1 MKLPSLTIRMRLT
14 LLYGSII
21 LLAGCVMIVMFYVI
35 FRHALPT
42 DAIRDVIKAAR
53 LRSPNG
59 TVALRLP
66 SGQVLNRHDLI
77 ALRKGWARHRA
88 HTLDLLAVACLCA
101 LVVIAVGSLVLGWV
115 VAGRVLRPI
124 NHITATARRVADRSL
139 HERIGLGGPRDELK
153 DLADTFDAMLE
164 RLDASFDSQRRF
176 VANASHELRT
186 PLATNRTT
194 LEVALAQHKVTPP
207 VRDAIETVLS
217 TNLRNERMIEG
228 LLTLAR
234 SDSQAIE
241 RVSVDL
247 SDIAAEAVEQTAAE
261 AAAAG
266 ITVEATP
273 EPALV
278 VGDAVLL
285 ERLALNLV
293 RNGIRHNNPGGW
305 VMVIT
310 GSTGDDMELIVSNSG
325 PVVTDVEAIF
335 EPFRHARTGNDDG
348 VGLGLSIVASVVRTH
363 HGSLVVDPRPD
374 GGLTVRV
381 RLPAHVLEPTP
392 A

>member
-21 LLAGCVMIVMFYVI
+21 LLAGCVMIVIFYVI
-35 FRHALPT
+35 FRQVLPT
-42 DAIRDVIKAAR
+42 DAVKDAVKTAKSRAIDGK
-53 LRSPNG
+53 L
-59 TVALRLP
+59 TVRLP
-66 SGQVLNRHDLI
+66 SGRLLDHQDLV
-77 ALRKGWARHRA
+77 ALRKSWARDRA
-88 HTLDLLAVACLCA
+88 HALDLLAIACLCA
-101 LVVIAVGSLVLGWV
+101 LAVIALASLVLGWI
-115 VAGRVLRPI
+115 VAGRMLRPI

-139 HERIGLGGPRDELK
+139 HERIGLDGPRDELK

-194 LEVALAQHKVTPP
+194 LEVALAHNEVTPP
-207 VRDAIETVLS
+207 IRDAIETVLS
-217 TNLRNERMIEG
+217 MNSRNERMIEG

-241 RVSVDL
+241 RAPVDL

-266 ITVEATP
+266 VTVEAMP
-273 EPALV
+273 EPALAE
-278 VGDAVLL
+278 GDAVLL

-293 RNGIRHNNPGGW
+293 RNGIRHNNSAGW

-310 GSTGDDMELIVSNSG
+310 GTIRDEVELIVTNSG
-325 PVVTDVEAIF
+325 PLVPDIDEIF
-335 EPFRHARTGNDDG
+335 EPFRHARTSDG

-363 HGSLVVDPRPD
+363 RGTLVAQPRPD

-381 RLPAHVLEPTP
+381 RLPARVLEPTP

>member
-21 LLAGCVMIVMFYVI
+21 LLAGFVMITIFYVI
-35 FRHALPT
+35 FRHVLPT
-42 DAIRDVIKAAR
+42 DAIKDAIRTAK
-53 LRSPNG
+53 LRALDG
-59 TVALRLP
+59 KLTVRLP
-66 SGQVLNRHDLI
+66 SGRVLDSQDLI
-77 ALRKGWARHRA
+77 ALRKSWARHRA
-88 HTLDLLAVACLCA
+88 HALDMLAISCLCA
-101 LVVIAVGSLVLGWV
+101 LAVIALASLVLGWI

-124 NHITATARRVADRSL
+124 NHITATARRVADRNL

-194 LEVALAQHKVTPP
+194 LEVALAHNEVAPP

-217 TNLRNERMIEG
+217 TNQRNERMIEG

-234 SDSQAIE
+234 SDSQAID
-241 RVSVDL
+241 RAPVDL
-247 SDIAAEAVEQTAAE
+247 SDVAAEAVEQTAAE
-261 AAAAG
+261 AATAG
-266 ITVEATP
+266 VTVEAMP
-273 EPALV
+273 EPAPTE
-278 VGDAVLL
+278 GDAVLL

-293 RNGIRHNNPGGW
+293 RNGIRHNNADGW

-310 GSTGDDMELIVSNSG
+310 GVTGDNVELIVTNSG
-325 PVVTDVEAIF
+325 PMVADVDAIF
-335 EPFRHARTGNDDG
+335 EPFRHAQTGNNDG

-363 HGSLVVDPRPD
+363 HGTLSVQPRPD

-381 RLPAHVLEPTP
+381 WLPARVLATAP